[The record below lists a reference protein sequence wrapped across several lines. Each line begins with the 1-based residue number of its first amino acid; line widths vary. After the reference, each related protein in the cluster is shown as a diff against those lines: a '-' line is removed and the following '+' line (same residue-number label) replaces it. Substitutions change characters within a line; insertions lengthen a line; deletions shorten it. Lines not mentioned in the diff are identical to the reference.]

1 MGEKQQ
7 QLTAT
12 MGKGQ
17 NEGGFSEDQLQ
28 MYKDC
33 FKLMDIN
40 KDGQL
45 DKNDLRG
52 AFDNVGVLMSEGE
65 LDGLLGE
72 IGGACTYDNMVKMFQ
87 EKMAG
92 DGNDSD
98 DLIVQAF
105 KAYDNEG
112 KIDSKMFTHALMT
125 WGDKMTKAE
134 IDDIF
139 GEFEIDEDYMI
150 KSKDVIGLFVAVKE
164 EEKKEEAPP
173 PVVEEAPA
181 EEDEGEARRRRRRRP
196 LSKWLFQYLNEA
208 SNNPGL
214 PSASCTIV
222 HLSDGEPKQF
232 LRPTSARLSL
242 HS

>member
-1 MGEKQQ
+1 MG
-7 QLTAT
+7 
-12 MGKGQ
+12 
-17 NEGGFSEDQLQ
+17 GGFSEEQLQ

-72 IGGACTYDNMVKMFQ
+72 IGGACTYDNIVKMFQ

-105 KAYDNEG
+105 KAYDQEG

-134 IDDIF
+134 IDDVF

-164 EEKKEEAPP
+164 EPKAEEPAPAP
-173 PVVEEAPA
+173 VEEAPA
-181 EEDEGEARRRRRRRP
+181 EKDEGE
-196 LSKWLFQYLNEA
+196 
-208 SNNPGL
+208 
-214 PSASCTIV
+214 
-222 HLSDGEPKQF
+222 PKKKKKKKKK
-232 LRPTSARLSL
+232 AAK
-242 HS
+242 

>member
-1 MGEKQQ
+1 MGSAEQ
-7 QLTAT
+7 QLK

-17 NEGGFSEDQLQ
+17 NEGGFSEEQIQ

-52 AFDNVGVLMSEGE
+52 AFDNVGVLMSESE

-72 IGGACTYDNMVKMFQ
+72 ISGPCTCDNMIEMFQ

-92 DGNDSD
+92 EGN
-98 DLIVQAF
+98 
-105 KAYDNEG
+105 
-112 KIDSKMFTHALMT
+112 IDSKMFEHALKT

-150 KSKDVIGLFVAVKE
+150 KTKDVIGLFVA
-164 EEKKEEAPP
+164 
-173 PVVEEAPA
+173 
-181 EEDEGEARRRRRRRP
+181 
-196 LSKWLFQYLNEA
+196 
-208 SNNPGL
+208 
-214 PSASCTIV
+214 
-222 HLSDGEPKQF
+222 
-232 LRPTSARLSL
+232 
-242 HS
+242 

>member
-1 MGEKQQ
+1 M
-7 QLTAT
+7 
-12 MGKGQ
+12 
-17 NEGGFSEDQLQ
+17 GFSEEQLQ

-52 AFDNVGVLMSEGE
+52 AFDNVGVLMTESE
-65 LDGLLGE
+65 LDELLGE
-72 IGGACTYDNMVKMFQ
+72 IGGPCTYDNMVKMFQ

-92 DGNDSD
+92 EGNDSD

-105 KAYDNEG
+105 KAYDFEG
-112 KIDSKMFTHALMT
+112 KIDSKMFQHALMT

-164 EEKKEEAPP
+164 EPKAEEPA
-173 PVVEEAPA
+173 PVVEEAAPA
-181 EEDEGEARRRRRRRP
+181 EEDEGDA
-196 LSKWLFQYLNEA
+196 KKKKKKKKKA
-208 SNNPGL
+208 
-214 PSASCTIV
+214 A
-222 HLSDGEPKQF
+222 K
-232 LRPTSARLSL
+232 
-242 HS
+242 

>member
-1 MGEKQQ
+1 MGSRSQDFISNGSQTKSR
-7 QLTAT
+7 

-17 NEGGFSEDQLQ
+17 NEGGFSAEQID
-28 MYKDC
+28 MYKEC
-33 FKLMDIN
+33 FKLMDVN
-40 KDGQL
+40 KDGTI

-105 KAYDNEG
+105 KAYDQEG
-112 KIDSKMFTHALMT
+112 KIDSKMFTHALVT

-150 KSKDVIGLFVAVKE
+150 KTKDVVSLFVAQKE
-164 EEKKEEAPP
+164 EEKKEATPP
-173 PVVEEAPA
+173 PPEPEPVP
-181 EEDEGEARRRRRRRP
+181 EEDEGD
-196 LSKWLFQYLNEA
+196 SKKKKKKKKKA
-208 SNNPGL
+208 
-214 PSASCTIV
+214 A
-222 HLSDGEPKQF
+222 K
-232 LRPTSARLSL
+232 
-242 HS
+242 